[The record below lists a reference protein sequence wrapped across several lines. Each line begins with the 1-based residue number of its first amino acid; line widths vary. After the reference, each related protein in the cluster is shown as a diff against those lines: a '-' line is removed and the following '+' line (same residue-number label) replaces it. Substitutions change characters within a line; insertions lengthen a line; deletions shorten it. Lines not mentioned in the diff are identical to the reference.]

1 MSAGGVAFSN
11 SRARARIRTP
21 RRSRWSLKRSL
32 TKDHQGGSSRGG
44 LPPDCATS
52 SSTAVAM
59 TTGGDPSLA
68 LVVASLEQ
76 MSAEGG
82 IGRALVHRAL
92 ADDVLLERLNR
103 EATGCVLLE
112 RLHARLMLEYLD
124 GVEAKRVNGRLGWAP
139 LFEVANVVRA
149 SHPHGMG
156 DSGEVVYAH
165 LMVELLTQCVLQ
177 RCGEMAS
184 NGQYEALATTPLEE
198 LVREVESESGAAAV
212 RKRLHE
218 LQQLQV
224 HLRHLGDDVQTGA
237 SERVAERKAL
247 LTAEALKPV
256 LMEQYPHLVMDR
268 ALMRYRRCVAEWLGA
283 PLLSRLVQQARSPL
297 LQALGIVEGAERTET
312 TVERSVLSV
321 AEPARKAAVG
331 AKAAGKRARRRTAAA
346 QRAVPTDDVD
356 ASPNKR
362 PRVRR
367 TTAARSP
374 EACAANVDTVSCSS
388 SSSAAATDDPRPE
401 ALRASRRTGGGLMRR
416 LLQPSAVAADR
427 SDLWHEDA
435 NAGGIAQTPAA
446 KTAAAP
452 PRRVHAVAGV
462 PDAVPSPEPSSTS
475 TVSGAESARKRH
487 FCRYSS
493 TEDAALLEGLQQCGI
508 GHWKLILQR
517 IGSRLHPSH
526 RSTSSL
532 RDRVRHLGWH
542 REDFPIPNA
551 LPDEIHRGGEI
562 NALGHVRF
570 TAAEDEALRRGLQHY
585 GWGAWKTILQHGAF
599 HPWRNWRALKD
610 RARHLQRSLPGFP
623 LVANGVTAS

>member
-1 MSAGGVAFSN
+1 
-11 SRARARIRTP
+11 
-21 RRSRWSLKRSL
+21 
-32 TKDHQGGSSRGG
+32 
-44 LPPDCATS
+44 
-52 SSTAVAM
+52 M
-59 TTGGDPSLA
+59 TTGCDPSLV

-76 MSAEGG
+76 MSAAGG

-92 ADDVLLERLNR
+92 ADDALLERLNR
-103 EATGCVLLE
+103 EATGCAFLE
-112 RLHARLMLEYLD
+112 RLHARLMLEYLE
-124 GVEAKRVNGRLGWAP
+124 GLEAKRVDGRLGWAP
-139 LFEVANVVRA
+139 LFEAANVVRA

-156 DSGEVVYAH
+156 DSGEVVYAQ

-184 NGQYEALATTPLEE
+184 GGQYEALAMTPLEE
-198 LVREVESESGAAAV
+198 LVQEVESESGAAAV

-237 SERVAERKAL
+237 SERVAERQAL

-256 LMEQYPHLVMDR
+256 LLEQYPHWVMNW
-268 ALMRYRRCVAEWLGA
+268 ALTRYRRCVAEWLGA
-283 PLLSRLVQQARSPL
+283 PLLSRLVQEARSPM
-297 LQALGIVEGAERTET
+297 LQALGIVEGAERTATHNET
-312 TVERSVLSV
+312 TETAVETPVLSV
-321 AEPARKAAVG
+321 TKPARKVAAG

-346 QRAVPTDDVD
+346 QCAAPTEDVD
-356 ASPNKR
+356 VSPNKR
-362 PRVRR
+362 PCVRR

-374 EACAANVDTVSCSS
+374 KTRAANVDTVSSS
-388 SSSAAATDDPRPE
+388 SSSDDQRPE
-401 ALRASRRTGGGLMRR
+401 ASRGNRRAGGGLMRR

-435 NAGGIAQTPAA
+435 NVGGIAQTPTA

-452 PRRVHAVAGV
+452 PRRVRAAVNV
-462 PDAVPSPEPSSTS
+462 PDAVPSPEPSPAS
-475 TVSGAESARKRH
+475 TVRGSESARKRH

-493 TEDAALLEGLQQCGI
+493 AEDAALLEGLQQCGI

-532 RDRVRHLGWH
+532 RDRVRQLGWR

-551 LPDEIHRGGEI
+551 LLDEIRSGGEI
-562 NALGHVRF
+562 NALGRVRF
-570 TAAEDEALRRGLQHY
+570 TAVEDEALRRGLQHY

-599 HPWRNWRALKD
+599 HPRRNWRALKD
-610 RARHLQRSLPGFP
+610 RARHLQRSMPGFP
-623 LVANGVTAS
+623 LMADGVNAS